1 MRIKTMFD
9 ETKSTKVTNDDE
21 LSKLRLRVSKL
32 SSLIEVSIIINSTLD
47 LDELVNLVMEK
58 AQFVMHAEASVVMLV
73 NEESGF
79 LECQVALGEVG
90 QQVQETIKLKIGEG
104 IAGWVAQTGEPLIV
118 PDVQKDTRFANR
130 VDKQTGFV
138 TRSILAVPL
147 MVKDK
152 VIGVAEVINRLDGEA
167 FDEENLDL
175 FSTFGRQVALAIENA
190 KMHKL
195 MLERQKF
202 EQQLEAARIIQE
214 SFLPQRAPADQRNRF
229 RAAGKSIAA
238 SSIGGDFFDYI
249 EFDEN
254 TLGMVMGDVAGKGI
268 PAALYM
274 ARLVS
279 DFRFQTQI
287 ERDPAQILATINNLL
302 VERGRRGMFVTLQYL
317 LLDTPT
323 GTVKLANAGHLPMLN
338 IKNHGKECRVVNGQ
352 ISAPLGILKNMEFS
366 CQSIDLDPGDIL
378 VCFTDGII
386 EAKNK
391 KGKQYTLENLTNFL
405 RQDWVSPD
413 QIVESLIESVNE
425 FARGVAQHDDL
436 TVTALQWVSG

>member
-1 MRIKTMFD
+1 MVD
-9 ETKSTKVTNDDE
+9 VTKSTVVANHDE
-21 LSKLRLRVSKL
+21 ISQLRSRVSKL

-58 AQFVMHAEASVVMLV
+58 AQTVMQAEASAVMLV

-90 QQVQETIKLKIGEG
+90 RQVQETIKLKIGEG
-104 IAGWVAQTGEPLIV
+104 IAGWVAQTGEPVIV
-118 PDVQKDTRFANR
+118 PDAQKDPRFANR
-130 VDKQTGFV
+130 VDKETGFI

-147 MVKDK
+147 IVKDK

-214 SFLPQRAPADQRNRF
+214 SFLPQRAPTDQKNRF
-229 RAAGKSIAA
+229 RVAGKSIAA
-238 SSIGGDFFDYI
+238 SSIGGDFFDFI

-287 ERDPAQILATINNLL
+287 ERDPAQILAKINNLL
-302 VERGRRGMFVTLQYL
+302 VERSRRGMFVTLQYL

-323 GTVKLANAGHLPMLN
+323 GTIKLASAGHLPMLK
-338 IKNHGKECRVVNGQ
+338 IKNRGKKCIIVNGQ
-352 ISAPLGILKNMEFS
+352 TSAPLGILKNMEFS
-366 CQSIDLDPGDIL
+366 CQSISLDPGDIL

-391 KGKQYTLENLTNFL
+391 KGKQYTLVRLTDFL
-405 RQDWVSPD
+405 QRSWESPD
-413 QIVESLIESVNE
+413 QIVEYVIASVNE
-425 FARGVAQHDDL
+425 FARGEAQHDDL
-436 TVTALQWVSG
+436 TVTALRWMSS